1 MPEFSI
7 EKTNFEKQKKE
18 LKKFADQPATST
30 ELDKFSTG
38 GQWSDFWSGG
48 LAGVLSGHKVTGE
61 EMNSL
66 VTELQSCFAE
76 INERDRKVIKEFGQV
91 YETFEALDKGYI
103 QGILIGVESA
113 KHASEEAKA
122 AQKDADD
129 AIKALQKTISKLK
142 QFKDEVNRHKHLKD
156 IDEMWSDVHR
166 IDGQIEEISERIDT
180 QEPQIEA
187 LSKKIDDTISGIQG
201 HINDLTEYKD
211 NLEKIEHLSDIDCLW
226 TDVDALKKTTSGLS
240 KSFETKTK
248 DLEKGLSDIQTFRE
262 SQKHFDSIDDMWDR
276 LQSSEKKLQKCI
288 EDLSSISDMFVF
300 WETLKDKTHIN
311 DVDDEWEYSHS
322 LGKEVETLSG
332 KTSEIENNVA
342 GLKDTI
348 DTLDKENIEL
358 KNKIKIAFAVAGGAL
373 GLSVLQ
379 LILSIM
385 GIL

>member
-1 MPEFSI
+1 
-7 EKTNFEKQKKE
+7 
-18 LKKFADQPATST
+18 
-30 ELDKFSTG
+30 
-38 GQWSDFWSGG
+38 
-48 LAGVLSGHKVTGE
+48 
-61 EMNSL
+61 MNRL

-129 AIKALQKTISKLK
+129 AIKALQITISKLK

-166 IDGQIEEISERIDT
+166 IDGQIEEISEKVDT
-180 QEPQIEA
+180 YEPQIEA
-187 LSKKIDDTISGIQG
+187 LSKKIDDTISGIQE
-201 HINDLTEYKD
+201 HINALTEYND
-211 NLEKIEHLSDIDCLW
+211 NLEKIEHLSDIDSLW
-226 TDVDALKKTTSGLS
+226 T
-240 KSFETKTK
+240 
-248 DLEKGLSDIQTFRE
+248 
-262 SQKHFDSIDDMWDR
+262 
-276 LQSSEKKLQKCI
+276 
-288 EDLSSISDMFVF
+288 
-300 WETLKDKTHIN
+300 

-342 GLKDTI
+342 GLKDI
-348 DTLDKENIEL
+348 IATLDKENIEL
-358 KNKIKIAFAVAGGAL
+358 KNKIKIAIVVAGGAL
-373 GLSVLQ
+373 GFFVLQ
-379 LILSIM
+379 LILSAM

>member
-180 QEPQIEA
+180 QEPKIEA

-300 WETLKDKTHIN
+300 WEALKDKTHIN

>member
-1 MPEFSI
+1 MPEYSI

-18 LKKFADQPATST
+18 LKEFANQPATST

-48 LAGVLSGHKVTGE
+48 FPGVLSGHKVTGE
-61 EMNSL
+61 EMNRL

-129 AIKALQKTISKLK
+129 AIKALQITISKLK

-166 IDGQIEEISERIDT
+166 IDGQIEEISEKVDT
-180 QEPQIEA
+180 YEPQIEA
-187 LSKKIDDTISGIQG
+187 LSKKIDDTISGIQE
-201 HINDLTEYKD
+201 HINALTEYND
-211 NLEKIEHLSDIDCLW
+211 NLEKIEHLSDIDSLW
-226 TDVDALKKTTSGLS
+226 T
-240 KSFETKTK
+240 
-248 DLEKGLSDIQTFRE
+248 
-262 SQKHFDSIDDMWDR
+262 
-276 LQSSEKKLQKCI
+276 
-288 EDLSSISDMFVF
+288 
-300 WETLKDKTHIN
+300 

-342 GLKDTI
+342 GLKDI
-348 DTLDKENIEL
+348 IATLDKENIEL
-358 KNKIKIAFAVAGGAL
+358 KNKIKIAIVVAGGAL
-373 GLSVLQ
+373 GFFVLQ
-379 LILSIM
+379 LILSAM

>member
-1 MPEFSI
+1 MPEYSI

-156 IDEMWSDVHR
+156 VDEMWSDVHR
-166 IDGQIEEISERIDT
+166 IDGQIEEFSEKIAA

-187 LSKKIDDTISGIQG
+187 LSKKIDDTISGIQE
-201 HINDLTEYKD
+201 HIDELTEYKD
-211 NLEKIEHLSDIDCLW
+211 NLENLEHISDIDSLW
-226 TDVDALKKTTSGLS
+226 TDVDSLKKTTSGLS
-240 KSFETKTK
+240 KSFETKTM

-288 EDLSSISDMFVF
+288 EDFSSLSDTFVF
-300 WETLKDKTHIN
+300 LEALKDKTHIN

-332 KTSEIENNVA
+332 RTSDVENNVA

-348 DTLDKENIEL
+348 ASLDKENIEL

-379 LILSIM
+379 LILSVM

>member
-1 MPEFSI
+1 MAKYSI
-7 EKTNFEKQKKE
+7 EKKDFDKQKKE

-30 ELDKFSTG
+30 ELDEFKTD
-38 GQWSDFWSGG
+38 GQLSDFLSGG
-48 LAGVLSGHKVTGE
+48 LPGFLSGHKVTGK
-61 EMNSL
+61 EMNNL
-66 VTELQSCFAE
+66 VTKLQSCFAE

-142 QFKDEVNRHKHLKD
+142 QFKDEINRHKHLKD
-156 IDEMWSDVHR
+156 VDEMWSDVHR
-166 IDGQIEEISERIDT
+166 IDGRIEEFSERIDA

-187 LSKKIDDTISGIQG
+187 LSTKIDDAIGGIQD
-201 HINDLTEYKD
+201 HIHELTEYKD
-211 NLEKIEHLSDIDCLW
+211 NLEKLEHISDIDSLW
-226 TDVDALKKTTSGLS
+226 TDVDSLKKTTSGLS
-240 KSFETKTK
+240 ESFEIKTK
-248 DLEKGLSDIQTFRE
+248 DLEKGLSDIQTFRK

-276 LQSSEKKLQKCI
+276 LQSSEKKIQKCI
-288 EDLSSISDMFVF
+288 DDFSSLSDTFAF
-300 WETLKDKTHIN
+300 LEALKDMTHIN
-311 DVDDEWEYSHS
+311 DVDEEWDYSHS

-332 KTSEIENNVA
+332 KASDVENNVA
-342 GLKDTI
+342 GLKYTI
-348 DTLDKENIEL
+348 ANLDKENIEL

-379 LILSIM
+379 LILSVM